1 MRDLAKY
8 GIWFIVLLLALAC
21 NRESRPGII
30 PDGTGSLI
38 LNIGSS
44 TKAGT
49 AADGDKMNNLHVW
62 ITDKSDVVVR
72 YASWTGDD
80 NAQVTMG
87 ASHAAAKVSISNIN
101 RGEYNIYIIANA
113 PSSFTFPDDFPD
125 VGETIGD
132 SFKKFVLKLPDGSKV
147 PDFGTGGMPLT
158 LISSVAI
165 SPGKNVLNAELVRVC
180 GRLRVSVRNHTT
192 SKNIFLQSVKL
203 GARNPNRGYLFQ
215 QDGHAVPDGN
225 TYGEFVYID
234 NGERTTV
241 TSYIEPGTMA
251 TVIDQYIFETGL
263 DAVSNMS
270 LSFSGGIFATATKS
284 AVVEAAKMD
293 VYSPGTEFAGFY
305 KNNINRPDTYFI
317 IRNCSANYF
326 LRSNGSGM
334 KQYYHN
340 TVEELLATNEVE
352 RYFWTF
358 DVASYIGESSGRGAS
373 KVKSIQN
380 VFEVGK
386 YINISTTDNAL
397 VTLSDTKQ
405 SLIVG
410 TQDLGMLIRND
421 DGPYKVYCSYTTG
434 DDVRS
439 KINSADQNLVYW
451 KMIPVRKTQ
460 ENVLTFKDAEK
471 NFHKNVSSID
481 YIDDF
486 GVSVPLT
493 DICRNE
499 DVNII
504 INVFYNPEYA
514 SVYFEVSGWTP
525 ISNETTFD

>member
-30 PDGTGSLI
+30 PDGAGSLI

-49 AADGDKMNNLHVW
+49 ATDGDKMNNLHVW
-62 ITDKSDVVVR
+62 ITDKSDVVLR
-72 YASWTGDD
+72 YAAWTGSDTELVAMD
-80 NAQVTMG
+80 
-87 ASHAAAKVSISNIN
+87 ASHAAATVSISNIN

-113 PSSFTFPDDFPD
+113 PSSFTFPA
-125 VGETIGD
+125 VNETIGD
-132 SFKKFVLKLPDGSKV
+132 SFKKFVLNLPEGKKE
-147 PDFGTGGMPLT
+147 PAFGEGGMPLT
-158 LISSVAI
+158 LISSVSI

-180 GRLRVSVRNHTT
+180 GRIRVSVRNHTT

-203 GARNPNRGYLFQ
+203 GARNPDRGYLFHQ
-215 QDGHAVPDGN
+215 NGHAVPDGT
-225 TYGEFVYID
+225 TYRDFVSID
-234 NGERTTV
+234 NRDGKTV
-241 TSYIEPGTMA
+241 TSYIKPGTME
-251 TVIDQYIFETGL
+251 TVIDQYIFQTGL
-263 DAVSNMS
+263 DAVANMS
-270 LSFSGGIFATATKS
+270 LSFSGGIFAENIVS

-293 VYSPGTEFAGFY
+293 IYSPGEEFAGFY
-305 KNNINRPDTYFI
+305 RNNIERVNTYFI
-317 IRNCSANYF
+317 IRNSGANYF

-358 DVASYIGESSGRGAS
+358 DVASYIGVSSGYGRS
-373 KVKSIQN
+373 DVNSIKN
-380 VFEVGK
+380 VFEGK
-386 YINISTTDNAL
+386 YINISTTEYDP
-397 VTLSDTKQ
+397 VTLSSTVQ

-410 TQDLGMLIRND
+410 TQDLGMLIRNGD
-421 DGPYKVYCSYTTG
+421 YKIYCSYTTG
-434 DDVRS
+434 DDVKS
-439 KINSADQNLVYW
+439 KLNKADQNLVYW
-451 KMIPVRKTQ
+451 KMIPVTKR
-460 ENVLTFKDAEK
+460 EEDVLTFTGAEK
-471 NFHKNVSSID
+471 DFHKTVSSID

-514 SVYFEVSGWTP
+514 SVYFEVSGWTE

>member
-8 GIWFIVLLLALAC
+8 GIWFIVLLLAFAC
-21 NRESRPGII
+21 KRENNPEIIQEGI
-30 PDGTGSLI
+30 GSLV

-62 ITDKSDVVVR
+62 VTDKSYKVVR
-72 YASWTGDD
+72 YASWTGSN
-80 NAQVTMG
+80 NAQVTMD
-87 ASHAAAKVSISNIN
+87 ASLAAATVSISNIN

-113 PSSFTFPDDFPD
+113 PSSFTYPA
-125 VGETIGD
+125 VGATIGD
-132 SFKKFVLKLPDGSKV
+132 SFKKFVLKLPDGSLK

-158 LISSVAI
+158 LISSVSI

-180 GRLRVSVRNHTT
+180 GRIRVSVRNHTT

-203 GARNPNRGYLFQ
+203 GARNPDRGYLFQ
-215 QDGHAVPDGN
+215 QDGHAVPDDT
-225 TYGEFVYID
+225 TYREFVSID
-234 NGERTTV
+234 NAKGDEV
-241 TSYIEPGTMA
+241 KDYIAPGIMK

-263 DAVSNMS
+263 NVVANMS
-270 LSFSGGIFATATKS
+270 LSFSGGIFAQNTVS
-284 AVVEAAKMD
+284 AVVKAAKMD

-305 KNNINRPDTYFI
+305 ENNIKSADYFI
-317 IRNCSANYF
+317 IRNCGANYF
-326 LRSNGSGM
+326 LRSNGNGM

-352 RYFWTF
+352 RYFWSF
-358 DVASYIGESSGRGAS
+358 DVKKYVGVSSGTGGS
-373 KVKSIQN
+373 VVNSIKN
-380 VFEVGK
+380 VFEGK
-386 YINISTTDNAL
+386 YINISTTEYDP
-397 VTLSDTKQ
+397 VTLSSTVQ

-410 TQDLGMLIRND
+410 TQDLGMLIRNGD
-421 DGPYKVYCSYTTG
+421 YKIYCSYTTG
-434 DDVRS
+434 DDVKS
-439 KINSADQNLVYW
+439 KLNKADQNLVYW
-451 KMIPVRKTQ
+451 KMIPVTKR
-460 ENVLTFKDAEK
+460 EEDVLTFTGAEK
-471 NFHKNVSSID
+471 DFHKNVSSID

-504 INVFYNPEYA
+504 INVFYNPEHA
-514 SVYFEVSGWTP
+514 SVYFEVSGWEK

>member
-1 MRDLAKY
+1 MRAFAKY
-8 GIWFIVLLLALAC
+8 GIWTVILLLAFAC
-21 NRESRPGII
+21 KKENSPEVIQ
-30 PDGTGSLI
+30 DGTGSLV

-72 YASWTGDD
+72 YAYWTGSD
-80 NAQVTMG
+80 NELVVMD
-87 ASHAAAKVSISNIN
+87 ASHAAVTVSISNIN
-101 RGEYNIYIIANA
+101 RGEYNIYIVANA
-113 PSSFTFPDDFPD
+113 PSSFTFPA
-125 VGETIGD
+125 VGNTIGD
-132 SFKKFVLKLPDGSKV
+132 TFKKFVLKLPDGSKV

-158 LISSVAI
+158 LISSVEI

-180 GRLRVSVRNHTT
+180 GRLRVSVRNHTAGR
-192 SKNIFLQSVKL
+192 NIFLQSVKL
-203 GARNPNRGYLFQ
+203 GARNPDRGYLFH
-215 QDGHAVPDGN
+215 QDGHAVPDG
-225 TYGEFVYID
+225 TTSREFVSI
-234 NGERTTV
+234 NNEKGTTV
-241 TSYIEPGTMA
+241 SSYIKPGTME

-270 LSFSGGIFATATKS
+270 LSFSGGIFAENTVS

-293 VYSPGTEFAGFY
+293 VYTPGEEFAGFY
-305 KNNINRPDTYFI
+305 SVNINRENTYFI
-317 IRNCSANYF
+317 IRNCGANYF

-334 KQYYHN
+334 KQYYFN
-340 TVEELLATNEVE
+340 TVNELLASNEVE

-358 DVASYIGESSGRGAS
+358 DVASYIGESSGYGAS
-373 KVKSIQN
+373 TVNSIKN
-380 VFEVGK
+380 VFEDK
-386 YINISTTDNAL
+386 YVNISTTDYAP
-397 VTLSDTKQ
+397 VTLSSTAQ
-405 SLIVG
+405 RLTIG
-410 TQDLGMLIRND
+410 TQPLGMLIRNGD
-421 DGPYKVYCSYTTG
+421 YKIYCSYTTG
-434 DDVRS
+434 DDVKS
-439 KINSADQNLVYW
+439 KINTADQNLVYW
-451 KMIPVRKTQ
+451 KMIPVTKTQ
-460 ENVLTFKDAEK
+460 EDVLTFTGAEK
-471 NFHKNVSSID
+471 DFHKNVSSID

-514 SVYFEVSGWTP
+514 SVYFEVSAWEE

>member
-1 MRDLAKY
+1 MRAFAKY
-8 GIWFIVLLLALAC
+8 GIWTVILLLALAC
-21 NRESRPGII
+21 KRENNPEII
-30 PDGTGSLI
+30 QDGTGSLV

-62 ITDKSDVVVR
+62 VTDKSDVVVR

-87 ASHAAAKVSISNIN
+87 DSHAAAKVSISNIN

-113 PSSFTFPDDFPD
+113 PSSFTFPA
-125 VGETIGD
+125 VGNTIGD
-132 SFKKFVLKLPDGSKV
+132 TFKKFVLKLPNGSIK

-158 LISSVAI
+158 LISSVEI

-180 GRLRVSVRNHTT
+180 GRIRVSVRNHTT

-203 GARNPNRGYLFQ
+203 GARNPDRGYLFHQ
-215 QDGHAVPDGN
+215 NGHAVPDET
-225 TYGEFVYID
+225 TYRDFVSID
-234 NGERTTV
+234 NRDGKTV
-241 TSYIEPGTMA
+241 TSYIKPGTME

-263 DAVSNMS
+263 DAVANMN
-270 LSFSGGIFATATKS
+270 LSFSGGIFATATES

-293 VYSPGTEFAGFY
+293 VYSPGKEFAGFY
-305 KNNINRPDTYFI
+305 ENNIKSADYFI
-317 IRNCSANYF
+317 IRNCGANYF
-326 LRSNGSGM
+326 LRSNESGM

-358 DVASYIGESSGRGAS
+358 DVASYVESGGRGAS

-386 YINISTTDNAL
+386 YINISTDANYEP
-397 VTLSDTKQ
+397 VTLSSNPQ
-405 SLIVG
+405 PLIVG
-410 TQDLGMLIRND
+410 TQDRGMLIRND
-421 DGPYKVYCSYTTG
+421 DGNYKIYCSYTNG

-439 KINSADQNLVYW
+439 IYYTANDDLVYW
-451 KMIPVRKTQ
+451 KMIPVTKEQ
-460 ENVLTFKDAEK
+460 VDVLTFTGAEK
-471 NFHKNVSSID
+471 DFHKNVSSID
-481 YIDDF
+481 YIDEF

>member
-1 MRDLAKY
+1 MRAFAKY
-8 GIWFIVLLLALAC
+8 GIWTVILLLAFAC
-21 NRESRPGII
+21 KRENSPEVIQ
-30 PDGTGSLI
+30 DGTGSLV

-62 ITDKSDVVVR
+62 VTDKSDVVVR
-72 YASWTGDD
+72 YASWTGID
-80 NAQVTMG
+80 NGQVTMN
-87 ASHAAAKVSISNIN
+87 ASLAAATVNISNIN

-113 PSSFTFPDDFPD
+113 PSSFTFPA
-125 VGETIGD
+125 VGNTIGD
-132 SFKKFVLKLPDGSKV
+132 TFKKFVLKLPDGSLK
-147 PDFGTGGMPLT
+147 PDFGTGGMPLS
-158 LISSVAI
+158 LISSVSI

-180 GRLRVSVRNHTT
+180 GRIRVSVRNHTT

-203 GARNPNRGYLFQ
+203 GARNPDRGYLFHQ
-215 QDGHAVPDGN
+215 NGHAVPDGT
-225 TYGEFVYID
+225 TYRDFVSID
-234 NGERTTV
+234 NAKGTV
-241 TSYIEPGTMA
+241 VSDYIAPGTME

-263 DAVSNMS
+263 DAVANMS
-270 LSFSGGIFATATKS
+270 LSFSGGIFAQNTVS

-305 KNNINRPDTYFI
+305 KNNIDRPNTYFI
-317 IRNCSANYF
+317 IRNCGANYF
-326 LRSNGSGM
+326 LRSNGNSM

-358 DVASYIGESSGRGAS
+358 DVASYVESGGRGAS

-386 YINISTTDNAL
+386 YINISTDANYEP
-397 VTLSDTKQ
+397 VTLSSNPQ
-405 SLIVG
+405 PLIVG
-410 TQDLGMLIRND
+410 TQDRGMLIRND
-421 DGPYKVYCSYTTG
+421 DGNYKIYCSYTNG

-439 KINSADQNLVYW
+439 IYYTANDDLVYW
-451 KMIPVRKTQ
+451 KMIPVTKR
-460 ENVLTFKDAEK
+460 EEDVLTFTGAEK
-471 NFHKNVSSID
+471 DFHKNVSSID
-481 YIDDF
+481 YIDEF

-514 SVYFEVSGWTP
+514 SVYFEVSAWTE

>member
-1 MRDLAKY
+1 MRVFAKY
-8 GIWFIVLLLALAC
+8 GIWTVILLLAFAC
-21 NRESRPGII
+21 KKENSPEVIQ
-30 PDGTGSLI
+30 DGTGSLV

-62 ITDKSDVVVR
+62 VTDKSDVVVR
-72 YASWTGDD
+72 YASWTGSD
-80 NAQVTMG
+80 NGLVTMD
-87 ASHAAAKVSISNIN
+87 ATHAAATVSISNIN

-113 PSSFTFPDDFPD
+113 PSSFTFPA
-125 VGETIGD
+125 VGNTIGD
-132 SFKKFVLKLPDGSKV
+132 TFKKFVLNLPDGSLK

-158 LISSVAI
+158 LISSVSI

-180 GRLRVSVRNHTT
+180 GRIRVSVRNHTT

-203 GARNPNRGYLFQ
+203 GALNPDRGYLFQ
-215 QDGHAVPDGN
+215 QDGHAVPAGN
-225 TYGEFVYID
+225 TYGEFVSID
-234 NGERTTV
+234 NAKGTPV
-241 TSYIEPGTMA
+241 TSYIKPGTME

-263 DAVSNMS
+263 DAVANMS
-270 LSFSGGIFATATKS
+270 LSFSGGIFAQNIVS
-284 AVVEAAKMD
+284 AVVQAAKMD

-305 KNNINRPDTYFI
+305 KNNINRPNTYFI
-317 IRNCSANYF
+317 IRNSGANYF

-340 TVEELLATNEVE
+340 TVDELLASNEVE

-358 DVASYIGESSGRGAS
+358 DVKKYVGESSGYGRS
-373 KVKSIQN
+373 DVNSIRN
-380 VFEVGK
+380 VFEDK
-386 YINISTTDNAL
+386 YINISTTNNEL
-397 VTLSDTKQ
+397 VTLSSTPQ

-410 TQDLGMLIRND
+410 TQDLGMLIRN
-421 DGPYKVYCSYTTG
+421 GYYKIYCSYTTG
-434 DDVRS
+434 DDVKS
-439 KINSADQNLVYW
+439 KINYADQNLVYW
-451 KMIPVRKTQ
+451 KMIPVTKTQ
-460 ENVLTFKDAEK
+460 ADVLTFQGAEK
-471 NFHKNVSSID
+471 DFHKNVSSID

-486 GVSVPLT
+486 GISVPLT

-499 DVNII
+499 DVNVI

-514 SVYFEVSGWTP
+514 SVYFEVSGWTK

>member
-1 MRDLAKY
+1 MRAFTKY
-8 GIWFIVLLLALAC
+8 CIGAFILLLALAC
-21 NRESRPGII
+21 NRESRPEAIL
-30 PDGTGSLI
+30 DGTGSLV

-62 ITDKSDVVVR
+62 VTDKSNKVVR
-72 YASWTGDD
+72 YASWTGSN
-80 NAQVTMG
+80 NAQVTMN
-87 ASHAAAKVSISNIN
+87 ASLAAATVSISNIN

-113 PSSFTFPDDFPD
+113 PSSFPFPI

-203 GARNPNRGYLFQ
+203 GARNPDRGYLFQ
-215 QDGHAVPDGN
+215 QDGHAVPEG
-225 TYGEFVYID
+225 TTPREFVSINNAEKAVVSDYIA
-234 NGERTTV
+234 
-241 TSYIEPGTMA
+241 PGTME

-481 YIDDF
+481 YIDEF

>member
-1 MRDLAKY
+1 MRAFAKY
-8 GIWFIVLLLALAC
+8 GMWTVILLLAFAC
-21 NRESRPGII
+21 KKENSPEVIQ
-30 PDGTGSLI
+30 DGTGSLV

-49 AADGDKMNNLHVW
+49 AADGDKRNNLHVW
-62 ITDKSDVVVR
+62 VTDKSYKVVR
-72 YASWTGDD
+72 YASWTGSN
-80 NAQVTMG
+80 NAQVTMD
-87 ASHAAAKVSISNIN
+87 ASLAAATVSISNIN

-113 PSSFTFPDDFPD
+113 PSSFTFPA

-132 SFKKFVLKLPDGSKV
+132 TFKKYVINLPDGGKE
-147 PDFGTGGMPLT
+147 PDFGDDGMPLT
-158 LISSVAI
+158 LISSVEI

-180 GRLRVSVRNHTT
+180 GRLRVSVRNHTAGR
-192 SKNIFLQSVKL
+192 NIFLQSVKL
-203 GARNPNRGYLFQ
+203 GARNPDRGYLFH
-215 QDGHAVPDGN
+215 QDGHAIPDKN
-225 TYGEFVYID
+225 TYGEFVSID
-234 NGERTTV
+234 NGDGQTV
-241 TSYIEPGTMA
+241 TSYIKPGTMEP
-251 TVIDQYIFETGL
+251 VIDQYIFETGL

-270 LSFSGGIFATATKS
+270 LSVSGGIFNEKTES
-284 AVVEAAKMD
+284 AVVEDVKMD

-305 KNNINRPDTYFI
+305 ESNIKAADADYFI
-317 IRNCSANYF
+317 IRNCSDNYF

-334 KQYYHN
+334 KQYYFN
-340 TVEELLATNEVE
+340 TVDELLASNEVE

-358 DVASYIGESSGRGAS
+358 DVASYVESGGRGAS

-410 TQDLGMLIRND
+410 TQALGMLIRND

-439 KINSADQNLVYW
+439 KINQADQNLVYW
-451 KMIPVRKTQ
+451 KMIPVKKT
-460 ENVLTFKDAEK
+460 EEEVFKFRGAEK
-471 NFHKNVSSID
+471 DFHKNVSSID
-481 YIDDF
+481 YIDEF

-514 SVYFEVSGWTP
+514 SVYFEVSAWTE
-525 ISNETTFD
+525 ITNETTFD

>member
-203 GARNPNRGYLFQ
+203 GARNPDRGYLFQ
-215 QDGHAVPDGN
+215 QVGHAVPDGN
-225 TYGEFVYID
+225 KYGEFVSI
-234 NGERTTV
+234 NNAEKATV
-241 TSYIEPGTMA
+241 SSYIKPGTME

-270 LSFSGGIFATATKS
+270 LSFSGGIFAQNTVS
-284 AVVEAAKMD
+284 AVVKAAKMD
-293 VYSPGTEFAGFY
+293 VYSPGKEFAGFY
-305 KNNINRPDTYFI
+305 KNNIASADYFI
-317 IRNCSANYF
+317 IRNSGANYF

-334 KQYYHN
+334 KQYYFN
-340 TVEELLATNEVE
+340 TVDELLASNEVE

-358 DVASYIGESSGRGAS
+358 DVSSYIGDSSGTGPS
-373 KVKSIQN
+373 YVNGIQS
-380 VFEVGK
+380 VSEKK
-386 YINISTTDNAL
+386 YINISTTVNDAL
-397 VTLSDTKQ
+397 VTLSDKQ
-405 SLIVG
+405 QPLIIG
-410 TQDLGMLIRND
+410 TQDLGMLIRNGD
-421 DGPYKVYCSYTTG
+421 YKIYCSYTTG
-434 DDVRS
+434 DDVKS
-439 KINSADQNLVYW
+439 KINQADQNQVYW
-451 KMIPVRKTQ
+451 KMIPVTKKQ
-460 ENVLTFKDAEK
+460 EDVLTFTGAEK

-499 DVNII
+499 DVNVI

-514 SVYFEVSGWTP
+514 SVYFEVSAWTE

>member
-1 MRDLAKY
+1 MRAFAKY
-8 GIWFIVLLLALAC
+8 GMWTVILLLAFAC
-21 NRESRPGII
+21 KKENSPEVIQ
-30 PDGTGSLI
+30 DGTGSLV

-72 YASWTGDD
+72 YASWTGSD
-80 NAQVTMG
+80 NGLVTMD
-87 ASHAAAKVSISNIN
+87 ATHAAAKVSISNVN

-113 PSSFTFPDDFPD
+113 PSSLSSLPA
-125 VGETIGD
+125 VGNTIGD
-132 SFKKFVLKLPDGSKV
+132 TFKKFVLNLPAGSLK

-158 LISSVAI
+158 LISSVSI

-180 GRLRVSVRNHTT
+180 GRIRVSVRNHTAGR
-192 SKNIFLQSVKL
+192 NIFLQSVKL
-203 GARNPNRGYLFQ
+203 GARNPDRGYLFHQ
-215 QDGHAVPDGN
+215 NGHAVPDG
-225 TYGEFVYID
+225 TTPREFVSI
-234 NGERTTV
+234 NNEKGTTV
-241 TSYIEPGTMA
+241 SSYIKPGTME

-270 LSFSGGIFATATKS
+270 LSFSGGIFAENTVS

-293 VYSPGTEFAGFY
+293 VYTPGDEFAGFY
-305 KNNINRPDTYFI
+305 SVNINRENTYFI
-317 IRNCSANYF
+317 IRNCGANYF
-326 LRSNGSGM
+326 LRSNGTGM

-358 DVASYIGESSGRGAS
+358 DVASYIGVSSGYGRS
-373 KVKSIQN
+373 DVNSIKN
-380 VFEVGK
+380 VFEGK
-386 YINISTTDNAL
+386 YINISTTEYAP
-397 VTLSDTKQ
+397 VTLSSTEQ
-405 SLIVG
+405 ALIVG
-410 TQDLGMLIRND
+410 TQPLGMLIRNGD
-421 DGPYKVYCSYTTG
+421 YKIYCSYTTG
-434 DDVRS
+434 DDVKS
-439 KINSADQNLVYW
+439 KINQADQNLVYW
-451 KMIPVRKTQ
+451 KMIPVTKRE
-460 ENVLTFKDAEK
+460 ENVLTFQDAEK
-471 NFHKNVSSID
+471 DFHKNVSSID

-486 GVSVPLT
+486 GISVPLT

-514 SVYFEVSGWTP
+514 SVYFEVSAWTE

>member
-30 PDGTGSLI
+30 PDGAGSLI

-49 AADGDKMNNLHVW
+49 ATDGDKMNNLHVW
-62 ITDKSDVVVR
+62 ITDKSDVVLR
-72 YASWTGDD
+72 YAAWTGSDTELVAMD
-80 NAQVTMG
+80 
-87 ASHAAAKVSISNIN
+87 ASHAAATVSISNIN

-113 PSSFTFPDDFPD
+113 PSSFTFPA
-125 VGETIGD
+125 VGNTIGD
-132 SFKKFVLKLPDGSKV
+132 TFKKFVLNLPDGSKV

-158 LISSVAI
+158 LISSVEI

-180 GRLRVSVRNHTT
+180 GRLRVSVRNHTAGR
-192 SKNIFLQSVKL
+192 NIFLQSVKL
-203 GARNPNRGYLFQ
+203 GARNPDRGYLFH
-215 QDGHAVPDGN
+215 QDGHAVPDGT
-225 TYGEFVYID
+225 TYGEFVSINNAEEAVVRDYIA
-234 NGERTTV
+234 
-241 TSYIEPGTMA
+241 PGTME

-263 DAVSNMS
+263 DAVANMS
-270 LSFSGGIFATATKS
+270 LSFSGGIFAQNTVS
-284 AVVEAAKMD
+284 AVVQAAKMD

-305 KNNINRPDTYFI
+305 ENNIKSADYFI
-317 IRNCSANYF
+317 IRNCGANYF

-352 RYFWTF
+352 RYFWSF
-358 DVASYIGESSGRGAS
+358 DVASYIGVSSGYGRS
-373 KVKSIQN
+373 DVNSIKN
-380 VFEVGK
+380 VFEGK
-386 YINISTTDNAL
+386 YINISTTEYAP
-397 VTLSDTKQ
+397 VTLSSTEQ
-405 SLIVG
+405 ALIVG
-410 TQDLGMLIRND
+410 TQPLGMLIRNGD
-421 DGPYKVYCSYTTG
+421 YKIYCSYTTG
-434 DDVRS
+434 DDVKS
-439 KINSADQNLVYW
+439 KINQADQNLVYW
-451 KMIPVRKTQ
+451 KMIPVTKTQ
-460 ENVLTFKDAEK
+460 EDVLTFTGAEK
-471 NFHKNVSSID
+471 DFHKNVSSID

-486 GVSVPLT
+486 GISVPLT

-499 DVNII
+499 DVNVI

-514 SVYFEVSGWTP
+514 SVYFEVSAWTE

>member
-8 GIWFIVLLLALAC
+8 GIWFIVLLLAFAC
-21 NRESRPGII
+21 NRESRPEAIL
-30 PDGTGSLI
+30 DGTGSLV

-72 YASWTGDD
+72 YASWPGDD

-101 RGEYNIYIIANA
+101 RGEYNIYIVANA
-113 PSSFTFPDDFPD
+113 PSSLSKPAVGDALDDD
-125 VGETIGD
+125 T
-132 SFKKFVLKLPDGSKV
+132 FKKFVMTLPDGKKE
-147 PDFGTGGMPLT
+147 PDFGTGGMPLS
-158 LISSVAI
+158 LISSVSI

-192 SKNIFLQSVKL
+192 SKNILLQSVKL
-203 GARNPNRGYLFQ
+203 GALNPDRGYLFQ
-215 QDGHAVPDGN
+215 QDGHAVPAGN
-225 TYGEFVYID
+225 TYGEFVSINNAEKSEVKDYIA
-234 NGERTTV
+234 
-241 TSYIEPGTMA
+241 PGSMK

-263 DAVSNMS
+263 DAVSKMS
-270 LSFSGGIFATATKS
+270 LSFSGGIFKEDTKS
-284 AVVEAAKMD
+284 AIVQAAKMD
-293 VYSPGTEFAGFY
+293 VYKPGTEFAGFY
-305 KNNINRPDTYFI
+305 KNNIDRPNTYFI

-340 TVEELLATNEVE
+340 TVEELLSTNEVE

-358 DVASYIGESSGRGAS
+358 DVASYVESGGRGAS

-397 VTLSDTKQ
+397 VTLSSTLQ
-405 SLIVG
+405 PLIIG
-410 TQDLGMLIRND
+410 TQALGMLIRND

-439 KINSADQNLVYW
+439 KINQADQNLVYW
-451 KMIPVRKTQ
+451 KMIPVTKR
-460 ENVLTFKDAEK
+460 EEDVLTFTGAEK
-471 NFHKNVSSID
+471 DFHKTVSSID

-514 SVYFEVSGWTP
+514 SVYFEVSGWEK
-525 ISNETTFD
+525 IFNETTFD

>member
-1 MRDLAKY
+1 MRAFTKHCI
-8 GIWFIVLLLALAC
+8 GAFILLLALAC
-21 NRESRPGII
+21 NRESRPEAIL
-30 PDGTGSLI
+30 DGTGNLV

-72 YASWTGDD
+72 YVSWTGSD
-80 NAQVTMG
+80 NGLVTMD
-87 ASHAAAKVSISNIN
+87 ASLAAATVSISNIN
-101 RGEYNIYIIANA
+101 RGEYNIYIVANA
-113 PSSFTFPDDFPD
+113 PSSFTFPI

-225 TYGEFVYID
+225 KYGEFVSI
-234 NGERTTV
+234 NNAEGATV
-241 TSYIEPGTMA
+241 SSYIKPGTME

-263 DAVSNMS
+263 DAVSKMS
-270 LSFSGGIFATATKS
+270 LSFSGGIFKEDTKS
-284 AVVEAAKMD
+284 AIVQAAKMD
-293 VYSPGTEFAGFY
+293 VYSKGDEFAGFY
-305 KNNINRPDTYFI
+305 KNNIDRPNTSFI
-317 IRNCSANYF
+317 IRNSGANYF

-334 KQYYHN
+334 KQYYFN
-340 TVEELLATNEVE
+340 TVDELLASNEVE

-358 DVASYIGESSGRGAS
+358 DVSSYIGDSSGTGPS
-373 KVKSIQN
+373 YVNGIQS
-380 VFEVGK
+380 VSEKK
-386 YINISTTDNAL
+386 YINISTTVNDAL
-397 VTLSDTKQ
+397 VTLSDKQ
-405 SLIVG
+405 QPLIIG
-410 TQDLGMLIRND
+410 TQDLGMLIRNGD
-421 DGPYKVYCSYTTG
+421 YKIYCSYTTG
-434 DDVRS
+434 DDVKS
-439 KINSADQNLVYW
+439 KINQADQNLVYW
-451 KMIPVRKTQ
+451 KMIPVTKKQ
-460 ENVLTFKDAEK
+460 EDVLTFTGAEK

-499 DVNII
+499 DVNVI

-514 SVYFEVSGWTP
+514 SVYFEVSAWTE

>member
-1 MRDLAKY
+1 MRVFAKY
-8 GIWFIVLLLALAC
+8 GIWTVILLLTFAC
-21 NRESRPGII
+21 KKENSPEVIQ
-30 PDGTGSLI
+30 DGTGSLV

-62 ITDKSDVVVR
+62 VTDKSDVVVR
-72 YASWTGDD
+72 YTSWTGNDTD
-80 NAQVTMG
+80 LVTMD
-87 ASHAAAKVSISNIN
+87 ASLAAATVSISNIN

-113 PSSFTFPDDFPD
+113 PSSLSSLPA
-125 VGETIGD
+125 VGNTIGD
-132 SFKKFVLKLPDGSKV
+132 TFKKFVLNLPDGSLK

-158 LISSVAI
+158 LISSVSI

-180 GRLRVSVRNHTT
+180 GRIRVSVRNHTT

-203 GARNPNRGYLFQ
+203 GALNPDRGYLFQ
-215 QDGHAVPDGN
+215 QDGHAVPAGN
-225 TYGEFVYID
+225 TYGEFVSID
-234 NGERTTV
+234 NAEGTTV
-241 TSYIEPGTMA
+241 TSYIKPGTME

-263 DAVSNMS
+263 DAVANMS
-270 LSFSGGIFATATKS
+270 LSFSGGIFAQNTVS
-284 AVVEAAKMD
+284 AVVKAAKMD
-293 VYSPGTEFAGFY
+293 VYSPGAEFAGFY
-305 KNNINRPDTYFI
+305 KNNIASADYFI
-317 IRNCSANYF
+317 IRNSGANYF

-358 DVASYIGESSGRGAS
+358 DVASYIGESSGYGAS
-373 KVKSIQN
+373 TVNSIQS
-380 VFEVGK
+380 VSEKK
-386 YINISTTDNAL
+386 YINISSTDNAL
-397 VTLSDTKQ
+397 VTLSATPQ
-405 SLIVG
+405 SLIIG
-410 TQDLGMLIRND
+410 TQDHGMLIRNGD
-421 DGPYKVYCSYTTG
+421 YKIYCSYTTG

-439 KINSADQNLVYW
+439 KINQANQNLVYW
-451 KMIPVRKTQ
+451 KMIPVTKTQ
-460 ENVLTFKDAEK
+460 ADVLTFQGAEK
-471 NFHKNVSSID
+471 DFHKNVSSID

-486 GVSVPLT
+486 GISVPLT

-499 DVNII
+499 DVNVI

-514 SVYFEVSGWTP
+514 SVYFEVSAWTE

>member
-1 MRDLAKY
+1 MRAFAKY
-8 GIWFIVLLLALAC
+8 GIWTVILLLAFAC
-21 NRESRPGII
+21 KRENNPEII
-30 PDGTGSLI
+30 QDGTGSLV

-62 ITDKSDVVVR
+62 VTDKSDVVVR
-72 YASWTGDD
+72 YASWTGSD
-80 NAQVTMG
+80 NGQVTMN
-87 ASHAAAKVSISNIN
+87 ASLAAAKVSISNIN

-113 PSSFTFPDDFPD
+113 PSSFTYPA
-125 VGETIGD
+125 VGATIGD
-132 SFKKFVLKLPDGSKV
+132 SFKKFVLKLPDGSLK

-158 LISSVAI
+158 LISSVSI

-180 GRLRVSVRNHTT
+180 GRIRVSVRNHTT

-203 GARNPNRGYLFQ
+203 GARNPDRGYLFQ
-215 QDGHAVPDGN
+215 QDGHAVPDDT
-225 TYGEFVYID
+225 TYREFVSID
-234 NGERTTV
+234 NAKGDEV
-241 TSYIEPGTMA
+241 KDYIAPGIMK

-263 DAVSNMS
+263 NVVANMS
-270 LSFSGGIFATATKS
+270 LSFSGGIFAQNTVS
-284 AVVEAAKMD
+284 AVVKAAKMD

-305 KNNINRPDTYFI
+305 ENNIKSADYFI
-317 IRNCSANYF
+317 IRNCGANYF
-326 LRSNGSGM
+326 LRSNGNGM

-352 RYFWTF
+352 RYFWSF
-358 DVASYIGESSGRGAS
+358 DVKKYVGVSSGTGGS
-373 KVKSIQN
+373 VVNSIKN
-380 VFEVGK
+380 VFEGK
-386 YINISTTDNAL
+386 YINISTTEYDP
-397 VTLSDTKQ
+397 VTLSSTVQ

-410 TQDLGMLIRND
+410 TQDLGMLIRNGD
-421 DGPYKVYCSYTTG
+421 YKIYCSYTTG
-434 DDVRS
+434 DDVKS
-439 KINSADQNLVYW
+439 KLNKADQNLVYW
-451 KMIPVRKTQ
+451 KMIPVTKR
-460 ENVLTFKDAEK
+460 EEDVLTFTGAEK
-471 NFHKNVSSID
+471 DFHKNVSSID

-504 INVFYNPEYA
+504 INVFYNPEHA
-514 SVYFEVSGWTP
+514 SVYFEVSGWEK

>member
-1 MRDLAKY
+1 MRTFTKY
-8 GIWFIVLLLALAC
+8 CIGAFILLLALAC
-21 NRESRPGII
+21 NRESRPEAIL
-30 PDGTGSLI
+30 DGTGSLV

-62 ITDKSDVVVR
+62 ITDKSDKVLR

-113 PSSFTFPDDFPD
+113 PSSFTFPAVGKTIDD
-125 VGETIGD
+125 T
-132 SFKKFVLKLPDGSKV
+132 FKKFVMTLPVGKKK

-203 GARNPNRGYLFQ
+203 GALNPDRGYLFQ
-215 QDGHAVPDGN
+215 QDGHAVPEGTAN
-225 TYGEFVYID
+225 GEFVSID
-234 NGERTTV
+234 NGKGTEV
-241 TSYIEPGTMA
+241 KDYIEPGIMK

-263 DAVSNMS
+263 DAVSKMS
-270 LSFSGGIFATATKS
+270 LSFSGGIFENTKTK
-284 AVVEAAKMD
+284 AVVQASQMD
-293 VYSPGTEFAGFY
+293 VYSPGKEFAGFY
-305 KNNINRPDTYFI
+305 KSNIEAADADYFI
-317 IRNCSANYF
+317 IRNCGANYF
-326 LRSNGSGM
+326 LRSYGSSM
-334 KQYYHN
+334 KQFFFN
-340 TVEELLATNEVE
+340 TVDELIASDGVE
-352 RYFWTF
+352 RFFWTF
-358 DVASYIGESSGRGAS
+358 EGVSALTSGYGPS
-373 KVKSIQN
+373 TVEGIKS
-380 VFEVGK
+380 VSEKK
-386 YINISTTDNAL
+386 YINISTTDNDL
-397 VTLSDTKQ
+397 VTLSDNKQ
-405 SLIVG
+405 SLTIG
-410 TQDLGMLIRND
+410 TQSLGMLIRNGD
-421 DGPYKVYCSYTTG
+421 YKIYCSYTTG
-434 DDVRS
+434 DDVKS
-439 KINSADQNLVYW
+439 KINQANQNLVYW
-451 KMIPVRKTQ
+451 NMIPVRKTQ
-460 ENVLTFKDAEK
+460 ENVLTFIDAEK

-481 YIDDF
+481 YIDEF

-514 SVYFEVSGWTP
+514 SVYFEVSGWEK